1 MLNSRRLKSL
11 AERVRSRRKHET
23 PQQSPSAEHGR
34 ALEKSGIQSQRQTKS
49 GEKRSST
56 STSISRSTEKPHTQV
71 DMSRDLPAP
80 PELPSHSIT
89 SLISVSPC
97 ERVVALTEAMKRSEW
112 YIGIEKQPLPHLAN
126 YATPHADTVIGY
138 DMKLSTL
145 DFEYKVMKIR
155 HQCNY
160 DVVPFLAMGLCTP
173 VDVYDDRRVSQLAM

>member
-1 MLNSRRLKSL
+1 
-11 AERVRSRRKHET
+11 
-23 PQQSPSAEHGR
+23 
-34 ALEKSGIQSQRQTKS
+34 
-49 GEKRSST
+49 
-56 STSISRSTEKPHTQV
+56 
-71 DMSRDLPAP
+71 
-80 PELPSHSIT
+80 
-89 SLISVSPC
+89 
-97 ERVVALTEAMKRSEW
+97 MKRSEW

-173 VDVYDDRRVSQLAM
+173 VDVYDDRRVSQLAIYREGLSRTRLVEGLHALRAFVDAGDKVSIWVDSVFRRTGKSALQLNPDISEKT